1 MFLILIFTSGSRI
14 AKPVHTLITALKN
27 IAQGDGDLTVRLPAV
42 GNKETTDLARYFNQT
57 MDKISGSVRAVKE
70 DSNVMR
76 GVGDNL
82 ATNMTETASAI
93 HEISTNIEGVKK
105 QVMNQSASVIEIG
118 TSLQSM
124 MRTIENLNKNI
135 ETQAQTVDTSSVS
148 VRQMVSN
155 VQSVATIIEMN
166 LQTLDELNT
175 ATNNG
180 KTGIADTVELSKAVD
195 DSSAVLLDTS
205 TVIQNI
211 AAQTN
216 LLAMNAAIEAA
227 HAGESGKG
235 FAVVAA
241 EIRKLAEESNTQG
254 KNITAVLKNLKD
266 KIEKVH
272 EAAPVIAQHF
282 DAIFQLADQTKR
294 QENTIMEAM
303 QKQHSDSERIM
314 NAMQQLETMMTG
326 IKNSSQEMLNGSN
339 LVSQEMKHLGTM
351 SDSIANSMAEMASGA
366 VQINNAVQ
374 AVSSITQR
382 NKENI
387 ENLAFEVAK
396 FKL

>member
-1 MFLILIFTSGSRI
+1 MKI
-14 AKPVHTLITALKN
+14 ALSV
-27 IAQGDGDLTVRLPAV
+27 Q
-42 GNKETTDLARYFNQT
+42 
-57 MDKISGSVRAVKE
+57 SVRNTA
-70 DSNVMR
+70 DNMQY
-76 GVGDNL
+76 VGAEL
-82 ATNMTETASAI
+82 VTNMTETANTVHA
-93 HEISTNIEGVKK
+93 ISTNIENVKK
-105 QVMNQSASVIEIG
+105 EMLQHASSILAVG
-118 TSLQSM
+118 SSLQVIM
-124 MRTIENLNKNI
+124 HTIETLNANIVVQTDVVKNS
-135 ETQAQTVDTSSVS
+135 T
-148 VRQMVSN
+148 
-155 VQSVATIIEMN
+155 
-166 LQTLDELNT
+166 
-175 ATNNG
+175 
-180 KTGIADTVELSKAVD
+180 ADTAQMAENTTEVNEVVEYNLKTLETLHSATRAGKNAILETVNLTKSVNE
-195 DSSAVLLDTS
+195 SSAVLFDAS

-254 KNITAVLKNLKD
+254 KNITAILKNLKD

-303 QKQHSDSERIM
+303 QKQRSDSERIM

-366 VQINNAVQ
+366 MQINNAVQ